1 MPNKPNNQNK
11 TRNNNNNLIFKMN
24 NENPVK
30 LNKKPNQKQNQK
42 RNNTMKKTR
51 TVNMINKYRNKPLAK
66 QPYMPIEQKNIQYMK
81 DYYKNTFF

>member
-30 LNKKPNQKQNQK
+30 LNKKPNQNQK